1 MVKMR
6 KVLAVTMAAAMT
18 MSMLAGCGDKKADS
32 TEEQT
37 VQCSDSETTE
47 ITEDVSSEA
56 NEADTD
62 EADTDESSQ
71 VVDGDVLI
79 DLNFD
84 DNDTD
89 GCATYFNGGQAELLN
104 ENGELCLDVTS
115 TGKLDYANQI
125 FYDGFALNQDCVY
138 ELSFDVHS
146 TIERALQYRIQINGG
161 DYHAYV
167 MDEAMVG
174 TDTQHVSTQFTMSEE
189 SDPAPRLCM
198 NLGHFESKGDDSTPH
213 KIYFDNI
220 KLTVVDA
227 SKAQQVESIPE
238 PKIVNVNQLGYKK
251 NAQKLAT
258 ITNESAK
265 TFDVVDVA
273 TGKSVKTG
281 ELGDWHYDSGADL
294 RYTIVDFSDVNA
306 EGTYKITVDTGEES
320 YEFQVKD
327 GIYDDIYKASVLMLY
342 DQRCGTAL
350 DSAAAGDFAHE
361 ACHTGQAIV
370 YGSDVAKDVTGGWHD
385 AGDYGRYVV
394 PGAKAVQDLLLTYE
408 DSAEAAKDDTIGIP
422 ESGNGVPDILDEA
435 RYELDWMLKMQD
447 ENSGGVYHKV
457 TGEVFPETV
466 LAVDETAQMI
476 LSPISTAAT
485 GDFAA
490 VMAKAS
496 VIYRD
501 IDKDFADTCLAAAQK
516 AWKYLEEHEEDPG
529 FTNVGDIVT
538 GSYSDARM
546 TDEYLWA
553 AAELYI
559 ATGDESYNDYVKKT
573 VKTNVKYGLGWADVG
588 YYAIYDYCMNVKDC
602 EAEKAILKEGADEL
616 VKNYGKC
623 GFGSATGGEYVWG
636 SNMAVAND
644 GMLLLMASKVFGDD
658 SYVDYAADQLN
669 YLLGRNPVSYCYVTG
684 YGSQTPENPHHRP
697 SEVLGKAMP
706 GMLIGGANGNLQ
718 DPYAKAVLADMAP
731 EKCYVD
737 NAQSYSCNE
746 VTIYWNSPLVYL
758 LAAMK

>member
-1 MVKMR
+1 MAKMR

-18 MSMLAGCGDKKADS
+18 MSMLAGCGDKKTDG

-37 VQCSDSETTE
+37 VQSTETE
-47 ITEDVSSEA
+47 SGDVSTETEETETSEA
-56 NEADTD
+56 VTEEEN
-62 EADTDESSQ
+62 SQ
-71 VVDGDVLI
+71 VTDGDVLV

-167 MDEAMVG
+167 MDEAMIG

-198 NLGHFESKGDDSTPH
+198 NLGHFDGKGDDSTPH

-251 NAQKLAT
+251 DAQKLAT

-370 YGSDVAKDVTGGWHD
+370 YGSDVTGGWHD

-538 GSYSDARM
+538 GSYSDGRM

-573 VKTNVKYGLGWADVG
+573 VKTSVKYGLGWADVG

-602 EAEKAILKEGADEL
+602 EAEKAILKEGADDL

-644 GMLLLMASKVFGDD
+644 GMLMLMASKVFGDD

>member
-1 MVKMR
+1 MAKMR

-18 MSMLAGCGDKKADS
+18 MSMLAGCGDKKTDG

-37 VQCSDSETTE
+37 VQSTG
-47 ITEDVSSEA
+47 DVSTETEETETSEA
-56 NEADTD
+56 VTEEEN
-62 EADTDESSQ
+62 SQ
-71 VVDGDVLI
+71 VTDGDVLV

-198 NLGHFESKGDDSTPH
+198 NLGHFEGKGDDSTPH

-538 GSYSDARM
+538 GSYSDGRM

-573 VKTNVKYGLGWADVG
+573 VKTSVKYGLGWADVG

-602 EAEKAILKEGADEL
+602 EAEKAILKEGADDL

-644 GMLLLMASKVFGDD
+644 GMLMLMASKVFGDD

>member
-1 MVKMR
+1 MAKMR

-18 MSMLAGCGDKKADS
+18 MSMLAGCGDKKTDG

-37 VQCSDSETTE
+37 VQSTETE
-47 ITEDVSSEA
+47 SGDVSTETEETETSEA
-56 NEADTD
+56 VTEEEN
-62 EADTDESSQ
+62 SQ
-71 VVDGDVLI
+71 VTDGDVLV

-198 NLGHFESKGDDSTPH
+198 NLGHFEGKGDDSTPH

-408 DSAEAAKDDTIGIP
+408 DSAEAAKDD
-422 ESGNGVPDILDEA
+422 S
-435 RYELDWMLKMQD
+435 
-447 ENSGGVYHKV
+447 
-457 TGEVFPETV
+457 
-466 LAVDETAQMI
+466 
-476 LSPISTAAT
+476 
-485 GDFAA
+485 
-490 VMAKAS
+490 
-496 VIYRD
+496 YRN
-501 IDKDFADTCLAAAQK
+501 T
-516 AWKYLEEHEEDPG
+516 
-529 FTNVGDIVT
+529 
-538 GSYSDARM
+538 
-546 TDEYLWA
+546 
-553 AAELYI
+553 
-559 ATGDESYNDYVKKT
+559 
-573 VKTNVKYGLGWADVG
+573 
-588 YYAIYDYCMNVKDC
+588 
-602 EAEKAILKEGADEL
+602 
-616 VKNYGKC
+616 
-623 GFGSATGGEYVWG
+623 
-636 SNMAVAND
+636 
-644 GMLLLMASKVFGDD
+644 
-658 SYVDYAADQLN
+658 
-669 YLLGRNPVSYCYVTG
+669 
-684 YGSQTPENPHHRP
+684 
-697 SEVLGKAMP
+697 
-706 GMLIGGANGNLQ
+706 
-718 DPYAKAVLADMAP
+718 
-731 EKCYVD
+731 
-737 NAQSYSCNE
+737 
-746 VTIYWNSPLVYL
+746 
-758 LAAMK
+758 

>member
-1 MVKMR
+1 MAKMR

-18 MSMLAGCGDKKADS
+18 MSMLAGCGDKKTDG

-37 VQCSDSETTE
+37 VQSTETE
-47 ITEDVSSEA
+47 SGDVSTETEETETSEA
-56 NEADTD
+56 VTEEEN
-62 EADTDESSQ
+62 SQ
-71 VVDGDVLI
+71 VTDGDVLV

-167 MDEAMVG
+167 MDEAMIG

-198 NLGHFESKGDDSTPH
+198 NLGHFDGKGDDSTPH

-251 NAQKLAT
+251 DAQKLAT

-435 RYELDWMLKMQD
+435 RYELDWMLKMKD

-457 TGEVFPETV
+457 TGEVFTETV

-538 GSYSDARM
+538 GSYSDGRM

-573 VKTNVKYGLGWADVG
+573 VKTSVKYGLGWADVG

-602 EAEKAILKEGADEL
+602 EAEKAILKEGADDL

-644 GMLLLMASKVFGDD
+644 GMLMLMASKVFGDD